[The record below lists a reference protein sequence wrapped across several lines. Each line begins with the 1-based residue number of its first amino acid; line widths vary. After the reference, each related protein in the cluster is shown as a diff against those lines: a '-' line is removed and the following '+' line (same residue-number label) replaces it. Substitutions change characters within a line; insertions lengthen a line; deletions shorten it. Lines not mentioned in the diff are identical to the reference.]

1 MNKTSLVSNDGA
13 SWTDMAPLNKT
24 VCLKVYTVEDVTEI
38 INNKDVT
45 VDYTACS
52 YSVKVVTADGRDV
65 GAGENVSFK
74 VNGVTYTRLTDGNGY
89 ATLEI
94 NLKPGTHT
102 IVSSYRSVNKT
113 NKITVKS
120 IVAAKNVKVKKTAK
134 MLKIKVSLKK
144 VNGKYLKG
152 KKLKLKFNGKTY
164 NAKTNKKGVA
174 TFKISKNV
182 LKKLKKGKKYSYKV
196 TYIKDS
202 VKKTVKIK

>member
-1 MNKTSLVSNDGA
+1 MEYLQ
-13 SWTDMAPLNKT
+13 
-24 VCLKVYTVEDVTEI
+24 LKLQIQQD
-38 INNKDVT
+38 
-45 VDYTACS
+45 
-52 YSVKVVTADGRDV
+52 
-65 GAGENVSFK
+65 
-74 VNGVTYTRLTDGNGY
+74 
-89 ATLEI
+89 
-94 NLKPGTHT
+94 
-102 IVSSYRSVNKT
+102 
-113 NKITVKS
+113 
-120 IVAAKNVKVKKTAK
+120 
-134 MLKIKVSLKK
+134 IKVSLKK